1 MNLRISLILP
11 VLILLGGCAHVAEAD
26 GARRPKT
33 DMGAAISTARSY
45 INSHNIDVSE
55 QFLSSVV
62 SFHDVYKPRK
72 TGWRLTWVPA
82 NPTTLDGE
90 WSVYV
95 YDDGRVL
102 TDE

>member
-1 MNLRISLILP
+1 MNLRIPLILAA
-11 VLILLGGCAHVAEAD
+11 VIILSGCAHIAEAD
-26 GARRPKT
+26 GARRPRT
-33 DMGAAISTARSY
+33 DMGAAISIARSY
-45 INSHNIDVSE
+45 IESHHIDVSE

-62 SFHDVYKPRK
+62 SFHDVYKPEK

-82 NPTTLDGE
+82 DPMTLDGE

>member
-1 MNLRISLILP
+1 MNLRTFIILP
-11 VLILLGGCAHVAEAD
+11 LVIFLGGCAHLTEAD

-33 DMGAAISTARSY
+33 DMATAISIARSY
-45 INSHNIDVSE
+45 IKSHQIDVSE

-62 SFHDVYKPRK
+62 SFHDVYKPEK

-82 NPTTLDGE
+82 DPMTLDGE
-90 WSVYV
+90 WSIYV
-95 YDDGRVL
+95 YDDGRIK